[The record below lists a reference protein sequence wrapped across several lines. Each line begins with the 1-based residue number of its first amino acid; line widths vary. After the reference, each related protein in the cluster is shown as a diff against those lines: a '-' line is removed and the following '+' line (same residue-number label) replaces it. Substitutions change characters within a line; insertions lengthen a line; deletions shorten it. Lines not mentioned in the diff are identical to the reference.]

1 MKISLMTIWHCGN
14 YGAEMQTYATVKALR
29 KLGHDVEVLDFRL
42 FESNHSLRS
51 IVGRLHR
58 ELLKSFGRNI

>member
-42 FESNHSLRS
+42 FCTEN
-51 IVGRLHR
+51 
-58 ELLKSFGRNI
+58 F